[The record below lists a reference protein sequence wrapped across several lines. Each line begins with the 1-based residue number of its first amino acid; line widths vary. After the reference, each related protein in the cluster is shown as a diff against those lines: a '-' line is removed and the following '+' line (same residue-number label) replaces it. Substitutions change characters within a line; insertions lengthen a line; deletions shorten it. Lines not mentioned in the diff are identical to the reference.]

1 MHSPSRAIVV
11 GLALAFAP
19 LALQAQMP
27 QARQGFTASFGLGA
41 GSGGISCD
49 GCSTTRQNGL
59 SGYLR
64 LGGALNS
71 QWVIGGETQGWTY
84 SKDNE
89 TDQFSY
95 LTAFAQYYPMVQNG
109 FFMKA
114 GLGLGATSFKVEN
127 DPTLGTYK
135 MTSTGPAATL
145 GLGYDIRVAHNFSIT
160 PYANYLTTFGANA
173 KSGGSDL
180 GYKLN
185 GNVMQLG
192 VGFTW
197 H

>member
-1 MHSPSRAIVV
+1 
-11 GLALAFAP
+11 
-19 LALQAQMP
+19 MP

-41 GSGGISCD
+41 GSGGVKCD
-49 GCSTTRQNGL
+49 GCSTDRQNGF

-64 LGGALNS
+64 LGGAVNPN
-71 QWVIGGETQGWTY
+71 WVIGGETQGWTY
-84 SKDNE
+84 SKNGE
-89 TDQFSY
+89 TDRFSY
-95 LTAFAQYYPMVQNG
+95 LTAFSQYYPMVQSG
-109 FFMKA
+109 FFMK
-114 GLGLGATSFKVEN
+114 GGFGLGAASFEVT
-127 DPTLGTYK
+127 DPTFGNQK
-135 MTSTGPAATL
+135 VSSVGPAATL
-145 GLGYDIRVAHNFSIT
+145 GLGYDLRVARNFSIT
-160 PYANYLTTFGANA
+160 PYANYLSEFGANA